1 MMTVDNHRMVKY
13 GILHPAWGDFLRF
26 STSSPFFQPSP
37 LYSPF
42 LHVFSFPSHSKP
54 KSLRGTRYQVTYRVP
69 GEATP
74 RTETFKSEDEA
85 LIRDAQIRLAKPRR
99 FDKSILSDPPWNC
112 KEEV

>member
-1 MMTVDNHRMVKY
+1 MVKY

-54 KSLRGTRYQVTYRVP
+54 KSLLKD
-69 GEATP
+69 
-74 RTETFKSEDEA
+74 TEIKFEKKINMVSHQFPSFEQKSESSLKKQYNES
-85 LIRDAQIRLAKPRR
+85 
-99 FDKSILSDPPWNC
+99 DK
-112 KEEV
+112 